1 MNNFYFKKMESC
13 ASTND
18 EAWKIPNTQWPALVS
33 TDSQTNGRGR
43 QGRVWSTAPGL
54 QILATLI
61 FKPALPPEQI
71 TWIPVLAGICAHEA
85 IAAIDLGL
93 AERLRLKWPN
103 DLYVGTSKIGGIL
116 CESRFQGSEL
126 AGVVVGIGL
135 NLASSPRI
143 DRNTTSIAE
152 MLEDSS
158 FQISLHHF
166 RNRFLNSWASLLV
179 AAATPPIDRTYWSQK
194 WNHYAR
200 LDSFFELDVRNSP
213 QTMVRARV
221 HELTEEGC
229 LKVRIL
235 EGERAGELVFL
246 TQVDS

>member
-1 MNNFYFKKMESC
+1 M
-13 ASTND
+13 
-18 EAWKIPNTQWPALVS
+18 
-33 TDSQTNGRGR
+33 
-43 QGRVWSTAPGL
+43 
-54 QILATLI
+54 
-61 FKPALPPEQI
+61 
-71 TWIPVLAGICAHEA
+71 
-85 IAAIDLGL
+85 
-93 AERLRLKWPN
+93 
-103 DLYVGTSKIGGIL
+103 
-116 CESRFQGSEL
+116 
-126 AGVVVGIGL
+126 VGIGL

-158 FQISLHHF
+158 FQISLRDF